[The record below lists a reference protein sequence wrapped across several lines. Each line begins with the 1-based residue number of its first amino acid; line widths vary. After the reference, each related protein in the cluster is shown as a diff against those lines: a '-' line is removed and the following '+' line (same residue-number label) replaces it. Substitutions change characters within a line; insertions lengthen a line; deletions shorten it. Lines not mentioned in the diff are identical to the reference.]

1 MATPAFIAGSGDGTS
16 PCRAPGGL
24 NARFRFRTIPL
35 SSTGGKGMRARVS
48 IMFLAGAAV
57 VAGGCSYCDREG
69 CEAVGRH
76 ASPQDVSQGVAGT
89 AGLRSDTS
97 SSTFGQPDCN
107 ECPLFR
113 ATIRFWR
120 LDALPATPADA
131 LAACQAKPPA
141 LRIQA
146 DPRYEI
152 ALDPGDW
159 LACVAGGE
167 EACAYVT
174 VWPGE
179 VTTLNVLV
187 GMGYSQLFAG
197 RRSEALAEG
206 FLLAGE
212 CASDETGVEFPPLD
226 P

>member
-1 MATPAFIAGSGDGTS
+1 
-16 PCRAPGGL
+16 
-24 NARFRFRTIPL
+24 
-35 SSTGGKGMRARVS
+35 MRAGVLVA
-48 IMFLAGAAV
+48 ILAGTAI
-57 VAGGCSYCDREG
+57 VAGGCSHCDRDG

-76 ASPQDVSQGVAGT
+76 ASPHDVSQGVAGT

-97 SSTFGQPDCN
+97 GSTFGQPDCN

-120 LDALPATPADA
+120 LDALPATTADA
-131 LAACQAKPPA
+131 LAACQANPPA
-141 LRIQA
+141 LRIEA
-146 DPRYEI
+146 DPRYEV

-159 LACVAGGE
+159 LACVAGGDG
-167 EACAYVT
+167 ACAAVT
-174 VWPGE
+174 VRPGE

-187 GMGYSQLFAG
+187 GMGYAELFVG
-197 RRSEALAEG
+197 RRGEALSEG

-212 CASDETGVEFPPLD
+212 CASDETDVELPPLD